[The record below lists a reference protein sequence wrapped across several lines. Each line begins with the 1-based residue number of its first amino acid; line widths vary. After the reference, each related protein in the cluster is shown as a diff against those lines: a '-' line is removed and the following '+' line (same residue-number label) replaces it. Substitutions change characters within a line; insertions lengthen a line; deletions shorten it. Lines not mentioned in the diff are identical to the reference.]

1 MIRQGESALSAFNVS
16 PGYSPF
22 AGSAE
27 KLFVKSENKKR
38 VCGTE
43 RAWAEIDPAALEN
56 NVRVLRAMLPKST
69 RLMPAVKAN
78 AYGHGDVTVS
88 RKLNALGIDAFCV
101 ACAGEGARLRR
112 GGVRG
117 EILILGYTAPEELH
131 LLKKYRLSQT
141 VVDHEYANL
150 LCASGKFRVHIG
162 VDTGMHRLGIP
173 WDNFD
178 DIAEI
183 FLSGKLIVD
192 GIFTHLAAD
201 DTAEGRD
208 REFTEIQAARFRQVT
223 DGLNALG
230 YFPKTHLQS
239 SLGVLNYPKLAS
251 DYARVGLALYGCVD
265 GDIGKAL
272 LPVLSLKA
280 RISSVRTVRRGD
292 SIGYGTDFI
301 AQRDMKLAA
310 LTIGYADGLP
320 RSLSEG
326 RGHVLINGKRAPIAG
341 KICMD
346 QTIVDVSGID
356 VCQGDTAVI
365 IGSSG
370 GETITACDIA
380 RLADTIPN
388 EILAGIGERVK
399 RIVSGTDPK

>member
-1 MIRQGESALSAFNVS
+1 MS
-16 PGYSPF
+16 
-22 AGSAE
+22 
-27 KLFVKSENKKR
+27 
-38 VCGTE
+38 
-43 RAWAEIDPAALEN
+43 RAWAEIDLAALEN
-56 NVRVLRAMLPKST
+56 NVSVIRSMLPGRT

-78 AYGHGDVTVS
+78 AYGHDAVLVS
-88 RKLNALGIDAFCV
+88 RKLNALGVDAFCV
-101 ACAGEGARLRR
+101 ACAEEGVRLRR

-117 EILILGYTAPEELH
+117 EILILGYTPPEELY

-141 VVDHEYANL
+141 VVDHEYAKL
-150 LCASGKFRVHIG
+150 LCGAGKFRVHIG

-173 WDNFD
+173 WDNFNE
-178 DIAEI
+178 IAGI
-183 FLSGKLIVD
+183 FSVGKLTVD

-239 SLGVLNYPKLAS
+239 SLGVLNYPELAS
-251 DYARVGLALYGCVD
+251 DLARVGLALYGCVD

-272 LPVLSLKA
+272 MPVLSLKA
-280 RISSVRTVRRGD
+280 RVSSVRTVHRGE

-301 AQRDMKLAA
+301 AQRDMKLAV

-320 RSLSEG
+320 RRLSDG
-326 RGHVLINGKRAPIAG
+326 VGYVLISGKRAPIAG

-346 QTIVDVSGID
+346 QTIVDVSGIN
-356 VCQGDTAVI
+356 VRQGDTAVI

-388 EILAGIGERVK
+388 EILAGIGGRVVRAEADSDIK
-399 RIVSGTDPK
+399 